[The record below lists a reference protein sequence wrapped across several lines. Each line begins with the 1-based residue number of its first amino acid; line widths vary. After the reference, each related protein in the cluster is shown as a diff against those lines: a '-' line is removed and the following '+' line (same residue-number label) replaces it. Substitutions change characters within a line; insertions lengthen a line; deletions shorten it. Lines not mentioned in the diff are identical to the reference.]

1 METDS
6 GKVKDLVKEVKK
18 EVPTSTF
25 YFLNE
30 A

>member
-6 GKVKDLVKEVKK
+6 GKVKGLVKEVKRR
-18 EVPTSTF
+18 VPTSTF
-25 YFLNE
+25 YFLSE

>member
-6 GKVKDLVKEVKK
+6 GKVKDLAKEVKGG
-18 EVPTSTF
+18 VLTSTF